1 MNNLKLS
8 LVAASIFL
16 ACSSSVSAQC
26 PIMEQIL
33 NSGDEESTGA
43 QKNHTL
49 IINYDEKKGD
59 KALKKAIEKKD
70 CEIVYDHKEFNS
82 LTIKTPEN
90 WDIEKAI
97 AYFNKIKGVTNVRKD
112 GISRLQR

>member
-70 CEIVYDHKEFNS
+70 CEIVYDHK
-82 LTIKTPEN
+82 
-90 WDIEKAI
+90 AI